1 MATQEEAG
9 KARTNDDPLLQ
20 WATFNLDQESYA
32 VDVMQVKEVLTYA
45 ATEIAPVPGSAY
57 FIKGILNLRGN
68 VITVV
73 DTRVLFGL
81 PVIEPTGNTRIV
93 VMEFQ
98 DQVVGMIVDAV
109 AEVIYL
115 RQSQIER
122 TPNVGTEESAKFIQG
137 VSYHNDEL
145 IILLDLNRI
154 IQENEHAKE
163 QLAASAM
170 DL

>member
-1 MATQEEAG
+1 MAKNEA
-9 KARTNDDPLLQ
+9 KSQAENNDPLMQ
-20 WATFNLDQESYA
+20 WATFNLAEETYA
-32 VDVMQVKEVLTYA
+32 VDVMQVKEVLTYSF
-45 ATEIAPVPGSAY
+45 TEIAPVPGSAY
-57 FIKGILNLRGN
+57 FIQGILNLRGN

-81 PVIEPTGNTRIV
+81 PNTESTSNTRIV

-98 DQVVGMIVDAV
+98 DQVVGMVVDAV

-154 IQENEHAKE
+154 IEENEHAKE
-163 QLAASAM
+163 RIAEHAAE
-170 DL
+170 DF